1 MKMSMPILIAILS
14 LLVSVPFFFVIL
26 NAPLSAMLKF
36 VLAVAVLAGCGY
48 TIGKAFRFESYAGLF
63 LLRSQRGLGLLD
75 RLAAKYPAAWE
86 QFAQIGMVVGYGSF
100 AYFLM
105 GNKRLGW
112 KKTLFTYGIGVF
124 LLVLISA
131 IIPVAMSTLLSMVS
145 GGAEFANAGSKLQA
159 QNAQFEYMKYISLA
173 MMVLGGVSL
182 MATASVVMYAGVV
195 AGAIGG
201 ALMGNAAHLQQTS
214 PGGMPILPGVNL
226 DLIQGLLALSVVL
239 AVHEGMHGILARIY
253 GMPLKSAGLV
263 FFGFLPFGAFVDID
277 EKVLFSE
284 KKEKQ
289 NAVLVAGTAANFAT
303 SLVFLGVLMGFVALM
318 GGVQEGVT
326 PPGWAVYL
334 ARFLALTFALNTVVA
349 SVNLIP
355 LPMFDGHHIMR
366 NMVRNQHV
374 ATAITYIVG
383 LSFLLTLFPWVL
395 R

>member
-1 MKMSMPILIAILS
+1 MKLNMPALLAIVS
-14 LLVSVPFFFVIL
+14 LLVSVPFFIVIL
-26 NAPLSAMLKF
+26 DAPLSAMLKF
-36 VLAVAVLAGCGY
+36 VLSVVVLAGCGF
-48 TIGKAFRFESYAGLF
+48 TVGKAFKFESYAGLF
-63 LLRSQRGLGLLD
+63 LLRSQHGLGLID
-75 RLAAKYPAAWE
+75 KIAAKYPSAWE

-105 GNKRLGW
+105 GNKKLEW
-112 KKTLFTYGIGVF
+112 KKTLFTYGIGIF

-131 IIPVAMSTLLSMVS
+131 IIPLAMSTLLSMVN
-145 GGAEFANAGSKLQA
+145 GGAEFATAGTKLQA
-159 QNAQFEYMKYISLA
+159 QTAQFEYMRYVSLA
-173 MMVLGGVSL
+173 LMVFGGISL
-182 MATASVVMYAGVV
+182 MATTSVVMYAAVV

-201 ALMGNAAHLQQTS
+201 ALMGNVAPLQHTS

-239 AVHEGMHGILARIY
+239 VVHEGMHGILARIY
-253 GMPLKSAGLV
+253 KMPLKSAGLV

-303 SLVFLGVLMGFVALM
+303 SLIFLGLLLGFVALM
-318 GGVQEGVT
+318 GGVQPGVT

-355 LPMFDGHHIMR
+355 LPMFDGHHIMK
-366 NMVRNQHV
+366 NMVGNKHV
-374 ATAITYIVG
+374 ANAITYIVG